1 VDLLAVAA
9 ETLLLRALADLKA
22 VEAEFEGDEE
32 ATLRAFAQ
40 QAGIEPQLLVM
51 VSAAI
56 AETYES
62 RSGAACAGVLLG
74 VSLGRSHL
82 A

>member
-9 ETLLLRALADLKA
+9 EELLLRALADLKA
-22 VEAEFEGDEE
+22 VEAEHEGDEE
-32 ATLRAFAQ
+32 ATLHALAQ
-40 QAGIEPQLLVM
+40 HAGIDPELLVL
-51 VSAAI
+51 VSATI
-56 AETYES
+56 AETYQS
-62 RSGAACAGVLLG
+62 RSGAACAGILLG